1 MTNPVTGA
9 ETRDAWRTDAE
20 LGVEVLAKWFDG
32 QEVVVGPGKLDGDNI
47 AADLRAL
54 LASLAT
60 LREELDDSRRAHDQQ
75 AIESDYRRIAI
86 ARLTAERDALLAIVN
101 ADRTAVCSECLSE
114 ALSEEGRVQLYQ
126 QLLRDGLS
134 DAEARGTSW
143 PAEPCN
149 HNRLLRTAID
159 AARAP
164 QGRTE

>member
-1 MTNPVTGA
+1 VTGA

-60 LREELDDSRRAHDQQ
+60 LRG
-75 AIESDYRRIAI
+75 
-86 ARLTAERDALLAIVN
+86 ERDALLAIVN

>member
-1 MTNPVTGA
+1 MAPTMPNPQFQPDAVTDA

-60 LREELDDSRRAHDQQ
+60 LRG
-75 AIESDYRRIAI
+75 
-86 ARLTAERDALLAIVN
+86 ERDALLAIVN

>member
-1 MTNPVTGA
+1 MPNPQPQPDAEGRVRDGLAAGFTGA
-9 ETRDAWRTDAE
+9 FWTDDYGRKSRGFSA
-20 LGVEVLAKWFDG
+20 D
-32 QEVVVGPGKLDGDNI
+32 
-47 AADLRAL
+47 DLRAL

-60 LREELDDSRRAHDQQ
+60 LRG
-75 AIESDYRRIAI
+75 
-86 ARLTAERDALLAIVN
+86 ERDALLAIVN

-159 AARAP
+159 ATRAAH
-164 QGRTE
+164 QGTEP